1 MSPEEKESLVRSIFP
16 LPQFSIESNAQSYIY
31 STSTTAQ
38 FLAVNGTLDVGVRCG
53 GSRGFFRTRVGC
65 QEERRPYE
73 TVSNGVVVTQRRGNR
88 RKNASLTETGP
99 FSQQKRSAGKQCA
112 FFPPYSLP
120 FSLSPLC
127 PSFFHSSTYFFDP
140 RSNPRP
146 CFLAF
151 SRNPLDPACT
161 RRCYCSNAWKTRRG
175 FWKLNPRGDPSTSE

>member
-1 MSPEEKESLVRSIFP
+1 MSSEEKKSLVRSIFP

-31 STSTTAQ
+31 STTTAQ

-53 GSRGFFRTRVGC
+53 GSRGFFRTRVGY
-65 QEERRPYE
+65 QEEKRPYE
-73 TVSNGVVVTQRRGNR
+73 TVSNGVVTQRRGNR

-127 PSFFHSSTYFFDP
+127 PSFFHSSTFLTRVQIRAPASSLFLGI
-140 RSNPRP
+140 RSIQ
-146 CFLAF
+146 
-151 SRNPLDPACT
+151 PARVAAIVPT
-161 RRCYCSNAWKTRRG
+161 RGKRVEDFGN
-175 FWKLNPRGDPSTSE
+175 